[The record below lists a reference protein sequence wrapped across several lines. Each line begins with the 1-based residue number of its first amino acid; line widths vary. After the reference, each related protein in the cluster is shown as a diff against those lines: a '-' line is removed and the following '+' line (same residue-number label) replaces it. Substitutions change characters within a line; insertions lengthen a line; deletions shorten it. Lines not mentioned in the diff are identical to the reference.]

1 MKLLFKSKAKRRDP
15 TGTKSVQARPRPASS
30 SSAVQTIDEA
40 SDQRLQTNLNPSNT
54 ADANLSDPNNSNTDM
69 IEELENYLMIEQAR
83 HLDELSK
90 RSRRLEKVSSGLTK
104 PGSSMQTKSPLKS
117 IMNLQTKK
125 ASSADV
131 SKYRHENDLLIQ
143 QAELLV
149 QELTHANGQ
158 ISELD
163 LTVASLEKELCG
175 SWEKTRKCKL
185 KLL

>member
-1 MKLLFKSKAKRRDP
+1 MKLLFKGKAKRRDP

-40 SDQRLQTNLNPSNT
+40 SDQRLLNPSNT

-90 RSRRLEKVSSGLTK
+90 RSRRLEKVLSGLTK

-163 LTVASLEKELCG
+163 LTVASLEK
-175 SWEKTRKCKL
+175 KTRKCKL

>member
-1 MKLLFKSKAKRRDP
+1 MKLLFKGKAKRRDP

-40 SDQRLQTNLNPSNT
+40 SDQRLLNPSNT

-117 IMNLQTKK
+117 IMKK

-163 LTVASLEKELCG
+163 LTVASLEK
-175 SWEKTRKCKL
+175 KTRKCKL